1 MKKIIGILGGMGPE
15 AAGFFFDAIIRLT
28 KAAGDQDHA
37 RILIWNDPTVPPRS
51 EAILEGGPSPLPAIL
66 NGIRILEKG
75 GAGLIVMPCI
85 TAHYWAPQIKARARV
100 PFIDLIE
107 ETARQAK
114 KEIPGLDRVGLIATA
129 GTVRSGIFHRAFAR
143 RSVEMIVPNDR
154 DQARIMESIY
164 AADGIK
170 AGVKSA
176 RARNAVVRIARKLAA
191 QGTQAIIAGCTEIPL
206 VLRAA
211 DLRVP
216 FLDPMTIGA
225 VVCLKKAGC
234 RLR

>member
-1 MKKIIGILGGMGPE
+1 
-15 AAGFFFDAIIRLT
+15 
-28 KAAGDQDHA
+28 
-37 RILIWNDPTVPPRS
+37 
-51 EAILEGGPSPLPAIL
+51 
-66 NGIRILEKG
+66 
-75 GAGLIVMPCI
+75 MPCI

-100 PFIDLIE
+100 PFVDLVE
-107 ETARQAK
+107 EATRRAK
-114 KEIPGLDRVGLIATA
+114 KEIPGLKRVGLIATA
-129 GTVRSGIFHRAFAR
+129 GTARSGIFHRAFAR
-143 RSVEMIVPNDR
+143 RGVDMIVPDER

-170 AGVKSA
+170 AGVKSG

-191 QGTQAIIAGCTEIPL
+191 QGAQAIIAGCTEIPL

-225 VVCLKKAGC
+225 AVCLKKAGC